1 MLGTL
6 VADEG
11 KSDER
16 RTRSTAAGGAKVNE
30 KLAELVARARQ
41 VRKPLPRWLWAA
53 ALVLGVACLGAFVWM
68 YLQPAGTPTT
78 PARQHVEGP
87 GFASGTVIGT
97 IAGFLVGW
105 ATARYRADHSSRNNP

>member
-6 VADEG
+6 VADE
-11 KSDER
+11 
-16 RTRSTAAGGAKVNE
+16 E

-68 YLQPAGTPTT
+68 YLQPVGTATT
-78 PARQHVEGP
+78 PPRHDVEGP
-87 GFASGTVIGT
+87 GFASGAAIGAL
-97 IAGFLVGW
+97 AGFLVGW
-105 ATARYRADHSSRNNP
+105 AIARQRADHSARSRP

>member
-6 VADEG
+6 VADE
-11 KSDER
+11 
-16 RTRSTAAGGAKVNE
+16 E
-30 KLAELVARARQ
+30 KLAALVARARQ
-41 VRKPLPRWLWAA
+41 VRKPLPRWLWIAGLA
-53 ALVLGVACLGAFVWM
+53 IGVACLGAFVWM
-68 YLQPAGTPTT
+68 YLQPASAATT
-78 PARQHVEGP
+78 PSRHAVEGP